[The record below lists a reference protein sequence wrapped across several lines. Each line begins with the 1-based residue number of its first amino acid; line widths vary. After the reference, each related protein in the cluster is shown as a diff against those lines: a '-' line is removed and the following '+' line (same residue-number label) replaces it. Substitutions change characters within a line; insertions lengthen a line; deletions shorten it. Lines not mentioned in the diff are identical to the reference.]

1 MLQSFSRSLSRKRLP
16 AALAI
21 ALIVLLA
28 ILWGAAFF
36 QNERAMRSGW
46 QRAEETVEQLGRT
59 AEGVLNRQ
67 LLQTDGAL
75 TGVPL
80 LLSGQSSLPA
90 AFYAAAASR
99 MLRGL
104 NFQTFTFR
112 DILII
117 RPDGHVLA
125 SARGAEGRQLQL
137 PGLASGSLALRPGVS
152 RLLGPVRNPV
162 TGEWVSYIVRH
173 FRMPDA
179 SEAML
184 AAEIP
189 ISLLTTSLAPIADR
203 RGFSIRMQLE
213 DGRVLATY
221 PHDEAAIGRVVQP
234 HEPALA
240 DEWPTVIE
248 IERPTLYSELKL
260 VLGYSSDVAMEDWA
274 RDRQRLFLVV
284 SAASALITLVF
295 LGLLV
300 GLRRQARLEAE
311 RQAAQLRLEDALDAM
326 SDGFVMWD
334 ASDRLVTCNRQY
346 LELYEKSAPFLVPGV
361 DFMTVMRKGVENG
374 QYPQAGSDIESFLD
388 QMQRWR
394 RGGAGSLERLLPDG
408 RWLLITERPT
418 RSGGSVG
425 IRTDITELKRTVT
438 ELGAARDQLQTM
450 MSTVERQNAWFD
462 AALNNMSQGLLMGGP
477 DGRIAICN
485 GRFLSLFGLPP
496 DAEVVGLQLGEL
508 FALIEAQ
515 GFHAPDLLQSILHR
529 QLSLNDKRCANVFVE
544 IAACQR
550 AIAVAHRP
558 MADGGFV
565 ATYEDV
571 TERQQIERRIQH
583 QALHDALTG
592 LPNRTFFQK
601 ELAAALEDSEGAAG
615 GVMLLYLDLDRFKEV
630 NDSLGHPVGD
640 ALLIAVAERLRE
652 CLGSDDLVA
661 RLGGDEFAIVLR
673 GNGLEAQAE
682 TLGRR
687 IIEVLQR
694 DFSVEGHRVAIGVS
708 IGAASADTPE
718 VAGDTLLK
726 HADLALYE
734 AKAQGRG
741 RYCLFEPQLAEHLEH
756 RLGLEV
762 DLRKAV
768 EEETFDIA
776 YQPLFDLRTNAVV
789 GFEALLR
796 WNHPERGYVSPPN
809 FLPLAE
815 DLGLIDNIGRFVLNR
830 ACVDAVRMAGTPSV
844 AVNVSPNQLKA
855 DDFVEQVME
864 ALRVS
869 TLKPNRL
876 ELEITETAL
885 LMDDERIIA
894 QLWKLRELGV
904 RIALD
909 DFGVG
914 YSSLNYIRRVPLDK
928 IKIDQVFVREAT
940 QRGDCAAIIRA
951 IVGLA
956 RQLKIRTTAEG
967 IENQDQLDLVR
978 KLGCD
983 QGQGFMLGK
992 PMPIAQ
998 AIALTGKSRKAPS
1011 GSLAAAA

>member
-1 MLQSFSRSLSRKRLP
+1 MLQSFGRSLSRKRVP
-16 AALAI
+16 AALAL
-21 ALIVLLA
+21 ALVVLLA
-28 ILWGAAFF
+28 ILGGAALF
-36 QNERAMRSGW
+36 QNERAKHSSW

-75 TGVPL
+75 SGVPL
-80 LLSGQSSLPA
+80 LLAGQSSPGA
-90 AFYAAAASR
+90 PFDAAAASR
-99 MLRGL
+99 LLRGMS
-104 NFQTFTFR
+104 FQTFTFR
-112 DILII
+112 DILIVEE
-117 RPDGHVLA
+117 DGRVLA
-125 SARGAEGRQLQL
+125 SARGAEGRQL
-137 PGLASGSLALRPGVS
+137 PLADIDEASRVSRPGGS
-152 RLLGPVRNPV
+152 RLIGPVRHPV
-162 TGEWVSYIVRH
+162 SGEWASYILRH
-173 FRMPDA
+173 FRIQGVGD
-179 SEAML
+179 AML

-189 ISLLTTSLAPIADR
+189 IPLLTTSLAPIAER
-203 RGFSIRMQLE
+203 RGFSIRLQLT

-221 PHDEAAIGRVVQP
+221 PHDEAAIGQVAAPVDVASAQ
-234 HEPALA
+234 
-240 DEWPTVIE
+240 DEPTVIKT
-248 IERPTLYSELKL
+248 ERPTLYPELKL
-260 VLGYSSDVAMEDWA
+260 VLSYDARVAMEEWA
-274 RDRQRLFLVV
+274 RDSRRLFLLV
-284 SAASALITLVF
+284 SAAAGLITAVF
-295 LGLLV
+295 LVLLV

-334 ASDRLVTCNRQY
+334 AEDRLVTCNRQY
-346 LELYEKSAPFLVPGV
+346 LELYEKSAPFLVPGA
-361 DFMTVMRKGVENG
+361 DFQTVMRKGAENG
-374 QYPQAGSDIESFLD
+374 QYPQAGSDIEGFLEE
-388 QMQRWR
+388 MFRWR

-425 IRTDITELKRTVT
+425 IRTDITALKKTLT
-438 ELGAARDQLQTM
+438 ELGAAKDQLQTM

-485 GRFLSLFGLPP
+485 GRFLSLFGLPA
-496 DAEVVGLQLGEL
+496 DTTVVGLDLGEL

-515 GFHAPDLLQSILHR
+515 GFEAKDLLQSILHR
-529 QLSLNDKRCANVFVE
+529 QLSLNVSRYANAFVE
-544 IAACQR
+544 MSARER

-558 MADGGFV
+558 LPDGGFV

-571 TERQQIERRIQH
+571 TERQLIEQRIQH

-592 LPNRTFFQK
+592 LPNRTFFRQ
-601 ELAAALEDSEGAAG
+601 ELAAALETADGANG
-615 GVMLLYLDLDRFKEV
+615 GLMLLYLDLDRFKEV

-640 ALLIAVAERLRE
+640 ALLIAVAERLRT
-652 CLGSDDLVA
+652 CIPSGDLVA

-673 GNGLEAQAE
+673 GRGAGAQAE
-682 TLGRR
+682 ILGRR
-687 IIEVLQR
+687 IIEALEQ
-694 DFSVEGHRVAIGVS
+694 DFSVEGHRVSIGVS
-708 IGAASADTPE
+708 IGAAAAKPSDA
-718 VAGDTLLK
+718 ADTLLK

-741 RYCLFEPQLAEHLEH
+741 RYCLFEPQLAEHLRK
-756 RLGLEV
+756 RLGLEI
-762 DLRKAV
+762 DLRRAV
-768 EEETFDIA
+768 EENAFDVA
-776 YQPLFDLRTNAVV
+776 YQPLFDLKTNAVV

-796 WNHPERGYVSPPN
+796 WNHPERGYVPPPD

-815 DLGLIDNIGRFVLNR
+815 DLGLIDSIGLFVLNR
-830 ACVDAVRMAGTPSV
+830 ACADAVRMAGSPSV

-855 DDFVEQVME
+855 EDFAEQVME

-869 TLKPNRL
+869 ALRPDRL

-885 LMDDERIIA
+885 LTDDERIIA
-894 QLWKLRELGV
+894 QLWKLRDLGV

-983 QGQGFMLGK
+983 QGQGYLLGK
-992 PMPIAQ
+992 PMPCA
-998 AIALTGKSRKAPS
+998 AAVELTGKARKAPS
-1011 GSLAAAA
+1011 QSLAAAA